1 MSKQIDK
8 QMNKRLVALKKGQI
22 AILEALY
29 GGVGLGDVGVLGWV
43 RVPKYQVPYIIVFA
57 HQVLYN
63 KHKKHENFKSH
74 HRENFEALSHRNRR
88 AAATIA

>member
-29 GGVGLGDVGVLGWV
+29 GCRFGGCRLFWVGLGCPPNIPT
-43 RVPKYQVPYIIVFA
+43 VPGSLPLRHIY
-57 HQVLYN
+57 
-63 KHKKHENFKSH
+63 
-74 HRENFEALSHRNRR
+74 
-88 AAATIA
+88 